1 MKIKVTSLCGA
12 AIVGVCTS
20 LACGAAIAQN
30 LALTY
35 QLEPKTDLAPQAPR
49 MIDRCFGS
57 TWAASFGVGCG
68 TPTADATVPLPG
80 ESEPLLSA
88 NKPAASTEV
97 LPSEATGNQRRD
109 SAESVGG
116 PADAYSVLPVLRSPT
131 PETGP
136 VRIAGSKEALLGN
149 SKTVDLMFRFGTKY
163 RLRTGDEG
171 WDVYKFSDAA
181 YENRVQ
187 NNQKAVG
194 VELLFPFH

>member
-149 SKTVDLMFRFGTKY
+149 S
-163 RLRTGDEG
+163 
-171 WDVYKFSDAA
+171 
-181 YENRVQ
+181 
-187 NNQKAVG
+187 
-194 VELLFPFH
+194 